1 MVAWVLGDA
10 HFDAVSHVRRGSA
23 VTTPFYFGMPKFS
36 FAAIIS
42 MIVVMLITA
51 VETTG
56 DVFATGEIVE
66 KRIGKDDIARALRA
80 DGLATTLG
88 GILNS
93 FPYTCFAE
101 NVGLVRLTRVKS
113 R

>member
-1 MVAWVLGDA
+1 MLAVVRGDHAVLL
-10 HFDAVSHVRRGSA
+10 RE
-23 VTTPFYFGMPKFS
+23 PKFS
-36 FAAIIS
+36 VGAIIS
-42 MIVVMLITA
+42 MIVVMPITA

-66 KRIGKDDIARALRA
+66 KRIGEEDVARALRA
-80 DGLATTLG
+80 DGLSTFLG

-101 NVGLVRLTRVKS
+101 NVGLVRLTRVK
-113 R
+113 